1 MPKDIPRLQWFGD
14 GDGDDTTRSRSS
26 SVWLGFAQLLM
37 PKEYDRVE
45 AIRRHRREVKL
56 ERKAQAEVE
65 ADAEAAAA
73 EAVTAQQVIAS
84 AGDAE
89 RNQAGEAAA
98 ADGSAV
104 GEVKKTGLNPPRDVD
119 ARQEVQQHDVEQE
132 QEQAQAEDLNLN
144 LNQSKPAPAAN
155 KRGLVQQVLVPDATG
170 AGTRGNKTRA
180 RLHSIASNKLAAKG
194 IKVRI
199 HTNPA
204 PNRTMESSVEQEK
217 PGLEIEKDVHHR
229 PDPESQNIQT
239 VPTRSSPV
247 FENEYKLL
255 V

>member
-98 ADGSAV
+98 ADGSA
-104 GEVKKTGLNPPRDVD
+104 
-119 ARQEVQQHDVEQE
+119 EVQQHDVEQE

-144 LNQSKPAPAAN
+144 LNQMKPAPAAN

-194 IKVRI
+194 IKVRT

>member
-1 MPKDIPRLQWFGD
+1 MPKDIPRLQWF

-89 RNQAGEAAA
+89 RNLVGEAAA

-104 GEVKKTGLNPPRDVD
+104 GEG
-119 ARQEVQQHDVEQE
+119 E
-132 QEQAQAEDLNLN
+132 
-144 LNQSKPAPAAN
+144 
-155 KRGLVQQVLVPDATG
+155 
-170 AGTRGNKTRA
+170 
-180 RLHSIASNKLAAKG
+180 
-194 IKVRI
+194 
-199 HTNPA
+199 
-204 PNRTMESSVEQEK
+204 RTE
-217 PGLEIEKDVHHR
+217 
-229 PDPESQNIQT
+229 
-239 VPTRSSPV
+239 
-247 FENEYKLL
+247 
-255 V
+255 